1 METDL
6 VARVERR
13 IEEEKLA
20 DAGDVIVV
28 AVSGGP
34 DSVALLHV
42 LFRLAA
48 THQWTIV
55 VAHVN
60 HQFRGSESDA
70 EAGFVKELATG
81 LALPC
86 EIGVIDVPAY
96 IEESSLNGQAAARE
110 KRYEFLHRVANQYG
124 AHRIALAHHADD
136 QAETMLMRILRG
148 TGPSGLVGMPERR
161 REKKVELIRP
171 FLRIYKSDIVNYCA
185 QHEITYCKDSSN
197 ELRKYFRNRI
207 RLDLMPMLKQYN
219 EQLPES
225 LNRLT
230 DVMQAENDY
239 LDGETDKIFRR
250 IVTFQSN
257 ICRLN
262 RSEFAELHVAL
273 QRRLIKLILN
283 CLCLERERLVYTRI
297 ERVRELMLKDQMSN
311 QVLQVDEQIYI
322 VREYGSIQF
331 QTFAPDPKPYAYEI
345 RLTSNELELPD
356 MNAKLIY
363 AWMPLSSYKQA
374 ATSPD
379 HNSDVF
385 LDADHVELPLCL
397 RSRRSGDRL
406 EPLGLNGSKKV
417 KDMFIDAKMP
427 KARREAIPLLVDAS
441 GRILW
446 IAGFRRSKH
455 ALVGP
460 DTERVLH
467 MKLVLQEHT

>member
-1 METDL
+1 METGL
-6 VARVERR
+6 VASVEQR
-13 IEEEKLA
+13 IVEQKLA
-20 DAGDVIVV
+20 DTGDVMIV

-42 LFRLAA
+42 LFQLSR
-48 THQWTIV
+48 TYQWTLV

-60 HQFRGSESDA
+60 HQFRGAESDA
-70 EAGFVKELATG
+70 EADFVAELAAG
-81 LALPC
+81 LELPC
-86 EIGVIDVPAY
+86 EIGEIDVPAY
-96 IEESSLNGQAAARE
+96 IEEASLNGQAAARE
-110 KRYEFLHRVANQYG
+110 KRYEFLHQVADKYSAQ
-124 AHRIALAHHADD
+124 RIALAHHADD

-230 DVMQAENDY
+230 EVMQAENDY
-239 LDGETDKIFRR
+239 LDGETDNVFRR

-262 RSEFAELHVAL
+262 RSDFAELHVAL

-283 CLCLERERLVYTRI
+283 CLCLERERLVFTRI
-297 ERVRELMLKDQMSN
+297 ERVRELIVKDQMSN
-311 QVLQVDEQIYI
+311 QVLQVDEQVYI

-345 RLTSNELELPD
+345 RLASNEVNLPG

-363 AWMPLSSYKQA
+363 SWMPLSSYEKA
-374 ATSPD
+374 IPD
-379 HNSDVF
+379 DNGDVF
-385 LDADHVELPLCL
+385 LDLDQVELPLYI

-427 KARREAIPLLVDAS
+427 PTRREVIPLLVDAS
-441 GRILW
+441 GKILW

-455 ALVGP
+455 AMVGP
-460 DTERVLH
+460 DTQRVLH
-467 MKLVLQEHT
+467 MKLVLQKHT